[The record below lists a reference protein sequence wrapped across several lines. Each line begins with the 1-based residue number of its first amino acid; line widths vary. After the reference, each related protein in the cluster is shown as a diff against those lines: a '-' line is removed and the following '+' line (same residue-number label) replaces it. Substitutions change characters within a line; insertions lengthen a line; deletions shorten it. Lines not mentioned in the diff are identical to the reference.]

1 MTLKQL
7 HNKNKNSLHCFW
19 FSYSYDNKP
28 QLDMPVF
35 AYCEAHAIALFIEAF
50 ATHDQ
55 NKIEVT
61 KITLEKTL

>member
-7 HNKNKNSLHCFW
+7 QNKNKNTLHCFW

-50 ATHDQ
+50 D
-55 NKIEVT
+55 KSEVKYIEVN